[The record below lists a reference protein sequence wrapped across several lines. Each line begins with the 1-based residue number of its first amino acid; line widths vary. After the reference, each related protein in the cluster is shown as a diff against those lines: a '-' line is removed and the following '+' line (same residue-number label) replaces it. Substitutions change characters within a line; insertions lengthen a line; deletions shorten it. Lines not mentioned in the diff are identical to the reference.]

1 MKTKRESRICG
12 YLRER
17 ETETD
22 RENRKH
28 VVNDNIESQ

>member
-17 ETETD
+17 EKE
-22 RENRKH
+22 REIRNML
-28 VVNDNIESQ
+28 